1 MDEQHGLPAAAATR
15 GGAGGR
21 PFAGVVTG
29 GARPVAHRAGRAGR
43 GPARS
48 AAPGD
53 RQVSFVERGA
63 R

>member
-15 GGAGGR
+15 GGTGGR
-21 PFAGVVTG
+21 PLAGGVTG
-29 GARPVAHRAGRAGR
+29 GARLVAHRD
-43 GPARS
+43 GPAEF
-48 AAPGD
+48 APGACAGDD